1 MALFARARLPED
13 AQRRGEAM
21 EAVLRVSE
29 IASSERPLQ
38 DAVHDM
44 MRVAVDLLEAEQGS
58 IMLLEENENGQDLV
72 LVASL
77 GLSDEVLI
85 GYRLTVGESVAGRV
99 LATGRPLLLDDVD
112 EESFVNFIPKSRPIA
127 SSVVVPLRAQGRAIG
142 VLNLAISQPTSS
154 FTQEDLRVAQL
165 LADQAGGLI
174 QRARLHESAERRSS
188 DLFALVEASRG
199 LLGTLELDELLHK
212 VLDGA
217 GRLLGGRP
225 GFACLFDSE
234 TKSIGR
240 GVSRGV
246 DKLTIATLV
255 ADPGLRSAVT
265 TGAITHVETED
276 ARGFAGAGLK
286 TTHGTRGL
294 LVVASSKDVEAHRT
308 ELLRAYTQ
316 QCSTALSTAEIYSVV
331 ERKES
336 ELSSIVHGVANPIVI
351 VDALGKIVDLNPAAE
366 QLFGVAAAFSI
377 GASAAD
383 ALGHSE
389 MATLLQAEGELQSEV
404 AVGSPARTYRARVTE
419 VRVPDNATGRVLILE
434 DITAEREIAQ
444 KQRDFVAMIGHELR
458 TPLTIIKGFART
470 ALKTLDSAPPEQQG
484 EILGTIDAKAVQL
497 ERLIQD
503 LLYVSKIE
511 SREATLRVERTDIAA
526 LARAVTEEIIQPY
539 PGREVDLSVREGLTW
554 PCDETKVGLVLRHL
568 IDNGLKFSEAPQ
580 PVEVQA
586 FVEDDELRMDVVDRG
601 KGLLSGDIPHIFERF
616 RQLDSSSTREQG
628 GTGVGLYLCAQLM
641 RIHGARI
648 WVDSAWGKGSTFSVA
663 IPKRAPTTK
672 LVRPA
677 ARSLL
682 PDVHESA

>member
-13 AQRRGEAM
+13 AHRRDEAM

-29 IASSERPLQ
+29 IASSERPLH
-38 DAVHDM
+38 DAVHNM
-44 MRVAVDLLEAEQGS
+44 MQVAVDLLGAEQGS
-58 IMLLEENENGQDLV
+58 IMLLEESAQHLV
-72 LVASL
+72 LVASS
-77 GLSDEVLI
+77 GLSNEVPI
-85 GYRLTVGESVAGRV
+85 GYRLPVGESVAGRV

-112 EESFVNFIPKSRPIA
+112 EESFVNFIRKSRPIA

-165 LADQAGGLI
+165 FADQAGGLI

-199 LLGTLELDELLHK
+199 LLGTLELDGLLHK

-217 GRLLGGRP
+217 GRLLGARS
-225 GFACLFDSE
+225 GFACLFDPE
-234 TKSIGR
+234 TNAVAR
-240 GVSRGV
+240 GVFRGV
-246 DKLTIATLV
+246 DKPTIATLV
-255 ADPGLRSAVT
+255 ADPALRSAVA
-265 TGAITHVETED
+265 TGAVVRTD
-276 ARGFAGAGLK
+276 ADAGGFVGAGLK

-294 LVVASSKDVEAHRT
+294 LVIASPKEVEGHRT
-308 ELLRAYTQ
+308 ELLRAYAQ
-316 QCSTALSTAEIYSVV
+316 QAATALSAAEIYTVV

-336 ELSSIVHGVANPIVI
+336 ELSSIIHGVANPII
-351 VDALGKIVDLNPAAE
+351 LVDARSKIVDLNPAAE

-377 GASAAD
+377 GTHAAD
-383 ALGHSE
+383 ALGHNDME
-389 MATLLQAEGELQSEV
+389 TLLQTEGELQSEV
-404 AVGSPARTYRARVTE
+404 TLGSPARTYRARVTD
-419 VRVPDNATGRVLILE
+419 VRVPDSATGRVLILE

-470 ALKTLDSAPPEQQG
+470 ALKTIASAPREQQA

-503 LLYVSKIE
+503 LLNVSRIE
-511 SREATLRVERTDIAA
+511 SREATLRVEETHVAA
-526 LARAVTEEIIQPY
+526 LVQAVTEETIQPH
-539 PGREVDLSVREGLTW
+539 PGREVALDVPADLRW

-568 IDNGLKFSEAPQ
+568 IDNALKFSDAPQ
-580 PVEVQA
+580 PVEVHA
-586 FVEDDELRMDVVDRG
+586 FVEDDELRIDVVDRG
-601 KGLLSGDIPHIFERF
+601 KGLLSSDIPHIFERF

-641 RIHGARI
+641 RIHGGRI
-648 WVDSAWGKGSTFSVA
+648 WVDSVWSKGSTFSVA
-663 IPKRAPTTK
+663 IPRRASTKKVVRAPRGSG
-672 LVRPA
+672 VVP
-677 ARSLL
+677 
-682 PDVHESA
+682 

>member
-13 AQRRGEAM
+13 AHRRDEAM

-29 IASSERPLQ
+29 IASSERPLH
-38 DAVHDM
+38 DAVHNM
-44 MRVAVDLLEAEQGS
+44 MQVAVDLLGAEQGS
-58 IMLLEENENGQDLV
+58 IMLLEESAQHLV
-72 LVASL
+72 LVASS
-77 GLSDEVLI
+77 GLSNEVPI
-85 GYRLTVGESVAGRV
+85 GYRLPVGESVAGRV

-112 EESFVNFIPKSRPIA
+112 EESFVNFIRKSRPIA

-165 LADQAGGLI
+165 FADQAGGLI

-199 LLGTLELDELLHK
+199 LLGTLELDGLLHK

-217 GRLLGGRP
+217 GRLLGARS
-225 GFACLFDSE
+225 GFACLFDPE
-234 TKSIGR
+234 TNAVAR
-240 GVSRGV
+240 GVFRGV
-246 DKLTIATLV
+246 DKPTIATLV
-255 ADPGLRSAVT
+255 ADPALRSAVA
-265 TGAITHVETED
+265 TGAVVRTD
-276 ARGFAGAGLK
+276 ADAGGFVGAGLK

-294 LVVASSKDVEAHRT
+294 LVIASPKEVEGHRT
-308 ELLRAYTQ
+308 ELLRAYAQ
-316 QCSTALSTAEIYSVV
+316 QAATALSAAEIYTVV

-336 ELSSIVHGVANPIVI
+336 ELSSIIHGVANPII
-351 VDALGKIVDLNPAAE
+351 LVDARSKIVDLNPAAE

-377 GASAAD
+377 GTHAAD
-383 ALGHSE
+383 ALGHNDME
-389 MATLLQAEGELQSEV
+389 TLLQTEGELQSEV
-404 AVGSPARTYRARVTE
+404 TLGSPARTYRARVTD
-419 VRVPDNATGRVLILE
+419 VRVPDSETGRVLILE

-470 ALKTLDSAPPEQQG
+470 ALKTIASAPREQQA

-503 LLYVSKIE
+503 LLNVSRIE
-511 SREATLRVERTDIAA
+511 SREATLRVEETHVAA
-526 LARAVTEEIIQPY
+526 LVQAVTEETIQPH
-539 PGREVDLSVREGLTW
+539 PGREVALDVPADLRW

-568 IDNGLKFSEAPQ
+568 IDNALKFSDAPQ
-580 PVEVQA
+580 PVEVHA
-586 FVEDDELRMDVVDRG
+586 FVEDDELRIDVVDRG
-601 KGLLSGDIPHIFERF
+601 KGLLSSDIPHIFERF

-641 RIHGARI
+641 RIHGGRI
-648 WVDSAWGKGSTFSVA
+648 WVDSVWSKGSTFSVA
-663 IPKRAPTTK
+663 IPRRASTK
-672 LVRPA
+672 KVVRPE
-677 ARSLL
+677 ARALF
-682 PDVHESA
+682 PDVRESA